1 MTTPIKKSVSETG
14 HAKNVAN
21 FQSLISFCSGFGAVY
36 NPSKESLKIP
46 QLQSLLQSAQ
56 DKINSTITQ
65 KTSFDNATNSR
76 RNAFADLKPLSTKI
90 TNAFAV
96 SGVEQLGI
104 SNMKSMNKKLQG
116 TTSKKASATAEDSQ
130 PDTGK
135 TISTSQ
141 QSYDKMV
148 EHFSSIIEILI
159 QNPAY
164 NPNENDLKVTS
175 LQDKL
180 SDMQTKNSELID
192 AYTQYSNA
200 MLERNQVL
208 YNPLSGLVQTS
219 KEIKQ
224 YVKSIFGASSPQ
236 FKQINGI
243 EFKVIKGG

>member
-21 FQSLISFCSGFGAVY
+21 FQSLISFCSALGAVY

-96 SGVEQLGI
+96 SGAEQLGI
-104 SNMKSMNKKLQG
+104 NNLKSMNKKLQG
-116 TTSKKASATAEDSQ
+116 TTSKKAPATAEDSQ

-200 MLERNQVL
+200 MLERNQTL

>member
-1 MTTPIKKSVSETG
+1 MNT
-14 HAKNVAN
+14 
-21 FQSLISFCSGFGAVY
+21 
-36 NPSKESLKIP
+36 
-46 QLQSLLQSAQ
+46 
-56 DKINSTITQ
+56 TITQ
-65 KTSFDNATNSR
+65 RTAFNNATNSR

-90 TNAFAV
+90 TNAFSVYGA
-96 SGVEQLGI
+96 EQLGVI
-104 SNMKSMNKKLQG
+104 NLKSINKKLQG
-116 TTSKKASATAEDSQ
+116 ATSKKVTATAEDSQ
-130 PDTGK
+130 PDTRK

-148 EHFSSIIEILI
+148 EHFSSIIEVLT
-159 QNPAY
+159 QNPSY
-164 NPNENDLKVTS
+164 NPNEKDLKVAS

-180 SDMQTKNSELID
+180 YDMQTKNKELID
-192 AYTQYSNA
+192 TYTQYSNA
-200 MLERNQVL
+200 MLERNQTL

>member
-116 TTSKKASATAEDSQ
+116 TTSRKASATAEDSQ

-200 MLERNQVL
+200 MLDRNQTL

>member
-1 MTTPIKKSVSETG
+1 MKTPTKKSLSETG

-46 QLQSLLQSAQ
+46 QLQSLLENAQ
-56 DKINSTITQ
+56 DTMNTTITQ
-65 KTSFDNATNSR
+65 RTAFNKATNSR
-76 RNAFADLKPLSTKI
+76 RNAFADLKTLSTKI

-96 SGVEQLGI
+96 SGTEQLEI
-104 SNMKSMNKKLQG
+104 VNMKSMNKKLQG
-116 TTSKKASATAEDSQ
+116 TTSKKASASAEDSQ
-130 PDTGK
+130 PDTAK

-159 QNPAY
+159 QNPSY
-164 NPNENDLKVTS
+164 SPNEKDLKVTA

-180 SDMQTKNSELID
+180 SDMQTKNRELIET
-192 AYTQYSNA
+192 YTQYSNA
-200 MLERNQVL
+200 MLQRNQIL
-208 YNPLSGLVQTS
+208 YDPLSGLVQTS

-236 FKQINGI
+236 YRQINGI

>member
-56 DKINSTITQ
+56 DKMNSTITQ
-65 KTSFDNATNSR
+65 KTSFTNATNSR

-116 TTSKKASATAEDSQ
+116 TTSRKASATAEDSQ

-200 MLERNQVL
+200 MLDRNQTL

-224 YVKSIFGASSPQ
+224 YVKSIYGASSPQ

>member
-56 DKINSTITQ
+56 DKMNSTITQ
-65 KTSFDNATNSR
+65 KTSFTNATNSR

-116 TTSKKASATAEDSQ
+116 TTSRKAPATAEDSQ

-135 TISTSQ
+135 TIST
-141 QSYDKMV
+141 
-148 EHFSSIIEILI
+148 
-159 QNPAY
+159 
-164 NPNENDLKVTS
+164 
-175 LQDKL
+175 
-180 SDMQTKNSELID
+180 
-192 AYTQYSNA
+192 
-200 MLERNQVL
+200 
-208 YNPLSGLVQTS
+208 
-219 KEIKQ
+219 
-224 YVKSIFGASSPQ
+224 
-236 FKQINGI
+236 
-243 EFKVIKGG
+243 

>member
-76 RNAFADLKPLSTKI
+76 RNAFA
-90 TNAFAV
+90 V

-116 TTSKKASATAEDSQ
+116 TTSRKASATAEDSQ

-148 EHFSSIIEILI
+148 GIFLPSS
-159 QNPAY
+159 
-164 NPNENDLKVTS
+164 
-175 LQDKL
+175 
-180 SDMQTKNSELID
+180 
-192 AYTQYSNA
+192 
-200 MLERNQVL
+200 R
-208 YNPLSGLVQTS
+208 
-219 KEIKQ
+219 
-224 YVKSIFGASSPQ
+224 F
-236 FKQINGI
+236 
-243 EFKVIKGG
+243 

>member
-21 FQSLISFCSGFGAVY
+21 FQSLISFCSGFGAIY

-56 DKINSTITQ
+56 DKMNTTITQ

-76 RNAFADLKPLSTKI
+76 RNAFADFKPLSTKI

-116 TTSKKASATAEDSQ
+116 TTSRKTSVTAEDSQ

-135 TISTSQ
+135 MISTSQ

-159 QNPAY
+159 QKPSY

-200 MLERNQVL
+200 MLERNQTL

>member
-1 MTTPIKKSVSETG
+1 
-14 HAKNVAN
+14 
-21 FQSLISFCSGFGAVY
+21 
-36 NPSKESLKIP
+36 
-46 QLQSLLQSAQ
+46 
-56 DKINSTITQ
+56 
-65 KTSFDNATNSR
+65 
-76 RNAFADLKPLSTKI
+76 
-90 TNAFAV
+90 
-96 SGVEQLGI
+96 
-104 SNMKSMNKKLQG
+104 
-116 TTSKKASATAEDSQ
+116 
-130 PDTGK
+130 
-135 TISTSQ
+135 
-141 QSYDKMV
+141 MV

-200 MLERNQVL
+200 MLERNQTL

>member
-65 KTSFDNATNSR
+65 KTSYDNATNSR

-104 SNMKSMNKKLQG
+104 NNLKSMNKKLQG
-116 TTSKKASATAEDSQ
+116 TTSRKASVTAEDSQ

-200 MLERNQVL
+200 MLDRNQTL